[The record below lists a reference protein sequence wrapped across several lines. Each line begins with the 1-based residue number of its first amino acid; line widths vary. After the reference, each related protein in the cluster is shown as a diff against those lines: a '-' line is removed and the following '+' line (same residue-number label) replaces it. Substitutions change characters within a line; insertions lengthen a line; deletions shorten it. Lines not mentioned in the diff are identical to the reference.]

1 MKLWRTLNNDIT
13 NLSNEFKLFKIE
25 MQHQLV
31 TFREYFLE
39 NRNDQHVS
47 KDFHNLDSR
56 LPS

>member
-1 MKLWRTLNNDIT
+1 MNNDIT